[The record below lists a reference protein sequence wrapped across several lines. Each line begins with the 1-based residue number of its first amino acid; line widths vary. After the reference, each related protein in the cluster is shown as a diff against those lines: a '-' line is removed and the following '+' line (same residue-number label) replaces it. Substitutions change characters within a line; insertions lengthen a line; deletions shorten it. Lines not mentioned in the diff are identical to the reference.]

1 MQTILGSGG
10 AIGTPLAKE
19 LRHYTDK
26 IRLVSRHPR
35 KVNDTDEIFPAD
47 ITDPI
52 QVEKAIEGSQIVYLT
67 VGFAYD
73 TKVWRRE
80 WPNLIR
86 NVLDSCRKYQVRLV
100 FFDNVYA
107 LDRDYM
113 DHLTEDTPIR
123 PTSRK
128 GQVRA
133 EVHRLIMEEIE
144 GGKVQAIIARCAD
157 FYGLKNSALVEMVYK
172 NLLHNKKAMWFS
184 DAGKIH
190 TFTAATDAAK
200 GVALLGNT
208 PDAFNQIW
216 HLPTDQTPLTG
227 KQWVELFA
235 RLMNTEARLF
245 VVPGMMLNLMGLFNP
260 LFRELKEMNYQYERD
275 YIFNSAKF
283 EKRFNYTPLKPE
295 EGIAQ
300 LIAALRPKEID

>member
-19 LRHYTDK
+19 LLRYTDE

-35 KVNDTDEIFPAD
+35 KVNETDALFAAD

-52 QVEKAIEGSQIVYLT
+52 QVDKAIEGSDIVYLT

-73 TKVWRRE
+73 IKVWRRE
-80 WPNLIR
+80 WPKLIR
-86 NVLDSCRKYQVRLV
+86 NVLDSCRKYNSRLV

-107 LDRDYM
+107 LDRDFM
-113 DHLTEDTPIR
+113 HHLTEDTPIR

-144 GGKVQAIIARCAD
+144 GGRVEAIIARCAD
-157 FYGLKNSALVEMVYK
+157 FYGLKNSVLVEMVYN

-184 DAGKIH
+184 NAGKIH
-190 TFTAATDAAK
+190 TFTAASDAAK
-200 GVALLGNT
+200 GVAVLGNT

-216 HLPTDQTPLTG
+216 HLPTDQSPLTG
-227 KQWVELFA
+227 KQWVDLFA

-245 VVPGMMLNLMGLFNP
+245 VIPTPMLSLMGLFNP

-275 YIFNSAKF
+275 YIFSSAKF

-295 EGIAQ
+295 EGIAK
-300 LIAALRPKEID
+300 LIAELTPMEID